1 MRTIKDLWFNRPAFN
16 HVNSNSTPE
25 KNESAELAPE
35 SSPLTE
41 PPSSFVF
48 DQMSP
53 ESEQDA
59 EAHPNA
65 ALYPSTQDTLLQ
77 PPTLHQSF
85 QSIESATGVSSL
97 NESLSGSQRIMKDGR
112 EVVISSD
119 GEDTDSICSLEDPK
133 NLFAPKSKKDQSTPA
148 KFTTKILSPKK
159 YRHNIDSLVHD
170 AVDDNEVEANVA
182 RARAN
187 YVQEQLNGKD
197 PGNDP
202 PGTALNETMLISAL
216 GENEDGVGGQRLIGA
231 IRRTDALDHGRAWR
245 FFDCTQTLP
254 PVPPF
259 PQDLFAPGTSMDI
272 LREPDARERQ
282 FMSGEFIQ
290 MALSKGLLPD
300 EFVLWMFRSI
310 PYERREE
317 LSNAYYR
324 IIKVCKCSYIK
335 LQVVL
340 TNRIY
345 KNMNIERL
353 KLLIRPADINDL
365 FSRLGA
371 RSQALDTSEKII
383 PVPSQYIPPGSAL
396 KDHATFVSVLRLL
409 RETTGLFAE
418 DTQEQVVLLL
428 LRLTLDVSLTAD
440 SMVSSELQWT
450 INAVLDPENFH
461 EASAEDSL
469 RRVCATFY
477 NTIHDVCIQ
486 SQIVHHILP
495 TSPWFALIRCRL
507 AVAFLL
513 RSPSPLTESPEK
525 LLDIKRITMLLLR
538 DERFQVKRFKGIAD
552 YDWRELTALTALLN
566 VAIDS
571 SALELNFSSTQ
582 TEKDYDAAIDR
593 LAAQIKMIFC
603 SIQDSG
609 ASHVTRTV
617 AKSELEALHYRVVY
631 SVRSKPPPK
640 TTIFESHVKE
650 RDGNIRSHF
659 SNFAALAAGKQ
670 HHGTRQ
676 GTNPSAGPGDADNG
690 DTGIPIRAHG
700 QVP

>member
-1 MRTIKDLWFNRPAFN
+1 MRTIKDLWFNRPAFTS
-16 HVNSNSTPE
+16 VNSNRTPE
-25 KNESAELAPE
+25 KNESAELATE

-48 DQMSP
+48 DQISP

-59 EAHPNA
+59 EAHLNA
-65 ALYPSTQDTLLQ
+65 ALYLSTQDTLLQ

-85 QSIESATGVSSL
+85 QSIDSATGLSSL
-97 NESLSGSQRIMKDGR
+97 NESLNGSQRIIKDGR

-133 NLFAPKSKKDQSTPA
+133 NLFAPKSKKDEFTPA
-148 KFTTKILSPKK
+148 KFTKVSSPKK
-159 YRHNIDSLVHD
+159 YKHSIDSLVHD
-170 AVDDNEVEANVA
+170 TVDDNEVEANVA

-187 YVQEQLNGKD
+187 YVQKQPDSKE
-197 PGNDP
+197 PGNAP
-202 PGTALNETMLISAL
+202 SGTALNETMLISAL
-216 GENEDGVGGQRLIGA
+216 GQNEDGVGGQRLIGA
-231 IRRTDALDHGRAWR
+231 IRRTDALDHGRAWP

-254 PVPPF
+254 PAPQF
-259 PQDLFAPGTSMDI
+259 PRDLFAPGTSMDI
-272 LREPDARERQ
+272 LRESDTRERQ

-300 EFVLWMFRSI
+300 EFVLWIFRSI

-317 LSNAYYR
+317 LANAYYR
-324 IIKVCKCSYIK
+324 IIK
-335 LQVVL
+335 
-340 TNRIY
+340 
-345 KNMNIERL
+345 NMDVERL
-353 KLLIRPADINDL
+353 KLLIRPADINEL

-371 RSQALDTSEKII
+371 RSQALDPSKEII
-383 PVPSQYIPPGSAL
+383 PVPSQYITPDSAL
-396 KDHATFVSVLRLL
+396 KDHGAFVSVLRLL
-409 RETTGLFAE
+409 RETAGLLAE
-418 DTQEQVVLLL
+418 DTQEQVVLML

-440 SMVSSELQWT
+440 AMVSSELQWT

-461 EASAEDSL
+461 ETSGEDSL
-469 RRVCATFY
+469 RRVCATFHA
-477 NTIHDVCIQ
+477 TIHDVCIQ

-513 RSPSPLTESPEK
+513 QSPSPLTEPPGK
-525 LLDIKRITMLLLR
+525 LLDIKRITLLLLR

-552 YDWRELTALTALLN
+552 YDWRELTSLTSLLN

-571 SALELNFSSTQ
+571 SALELNFNSTQ
-582 TEKDYDAAIDR
+582 TEKDYDFAIDR

-617 AKSELEALHYRVVY
+617 AKSELEALHYRIVY

-659 SNFAALAAGKQ
+659 SNFAAIAAGKQ
-670 HHGTRQ
+670 NLETRQ
-676 GTNPSAGPGDADNG
+676 ETNPSAAPGDADNG
-690 DTGIPIRAHG
+690 DTKIPIRAHD
-700 QVP
+700 QVS

>member
-1 MRTIKDLWFNRPAFN
+1 MRTIKDLLFNKSVFTR
-16 HVNSNSTPE
+16 VDSSSTPE
-25 KNESAELAPE
+25 KKESAELATE
-35 SSPLTE
+35 SSPLAD
-41 PPSSFVF
+41 PPSSFAF
-48 DQMSP
+48 DQLSP

-59 EAHPNA
+59 EAHLNA
-65 ALYPSTQDTLLQ
+65 ALYLSTQDALLQ
-77 PPTLHQSF
+77 PPTWQQSF
-85 QSIESATGVSSL
+85 RSIDSATGVSSL
-97 NESLSGSQRIMKDGR
+97 NESFNGSQRIIKDGR
-112 EVVISSD
+112 EIVISSD

-133 NLFAPKSKKDQSTPA
+133 NLFAPKSKKDESTPP
-148 KFTTKILSPKK
+148 KFTTRISSPKK

-170 AVDDNEVEANVA
+170 AVDDNEVEASVA

-187 YVQEQLNGKD
+187 YAPKELNGEE
-197 PGNDP
+197 PENDRS
-202 PGTALNETMLISAL
+202 GTGYALNETMLISAL

-231 IRRTDALDHGRAWR
+231 IRRTDALDHGRVWP

-254 PVPPF
+254 QAPQF
-259 PQDLFAPGTSMDI
+259 PRDLFAPGTSMDI
-272 LREPDARERQ
+272 LRESESRERQ

-300 EFVLWMFRSI
+300 AFVLWMFRSI

-324 IIKVCKCSYIK
+324 IIK
-335 LQVVL
+335 
-340 TNRIY
+340 
-345 KNMNIERL
+345 NMDVERL
-353 KLLIRPADINDL
+353 KLIIRPADITDL

-371 RSQALDTSEKII
+371 RSQALDPSKKIV
-383 PVPSQYIPPGSAL
+383 PVLSQYITPDSAL
-396 KDHATFVSVLRLL
+396 KDHVTFVSVLRLL
-409 RETTGLFAE
+409 RETAGLFAE

-450 INAVLDPENFH
+450 INAVLDPENFY
-461 EASAEDSL
+461 ETSAKDSL
-469 RRVCATFY
+469 SRVCAAFHATV
-477 NTIHDVCIQ
+477 HDACIQ
-486 SQIVHHILP
+486 RQIVHHILP

-513 RSPSPLTESPEK
+513 QSPDPLTEPPEK
-525 LLDIKRITMLLLR
+525 LLDIKRITLLLLR
-538 DERFQVKRFKGIAD
+538 DKRFQVKRLKGMAD
-552 YDWRELTALTALLN
+552 YDWRELTSLTALLN

-571 SALELNFSSTQ
+571 SALELNFSSAQ
-582 TEKDYDAAIDR
+582 TSKDYDAAIDR

-617 AKSELEALHYRVVY
+617 AKSELEALHYRIVY

-640 TTIFESHVKE
+640 NTIFESHVKE

-670 HHGTRQ
+670 NPETRQ
-676 GTNPSAGPGDADNG
+676 ETNPSAAPGDAVNG
-690 DTGIPIRAHG
+690 DTEIPIRAHD
-700 QVP
+700 QVS

>member
-1 MRTIKDLWFNRPAFN
+1 MRTIKELWFNRPAFTR
-16 HVNSNSTPE
+16 VNSNGTPE
-25 KNESAELAPE
+25 KKESAELATE

-48 DQMSP
+48 DQISP

-59 EAHPNA
+59 EAHVNA
-65 ALYPSTQDTLLQ
+65 ALYLSTQDTLFQ
-77 PPTLHQSF
+77 PSTLHQSF
-85 QSIESATGVSSL
+85 QSIESATGFSSL
-97 NESLSGSQRIMKDGR
+97 SESFNGSQRIIKDGK
-112 EVVISSD
+112 EIVISSD

-133 NLFAPKSKKDQSTPA
+133 NLFAPKSKKKDEFTPA
-148 KFTTKILSPKK
+148 KFPKILSPKK

-170 AVDDNEVEANVA
+170 AVDDNEVEASVA

-187 YVQEQLNGKD
+187 YAPKELNGKE
-197 PGNDP
+197 PGNNP
-202 PGTALNETMLISAL
+202 PSTGYALNETMLISAL
-216 GENEDGVGGQRLIGA
+216 GENEDGVGGQHIIGA
-231 IRRTDALDHGRAWR
+231 IRRTNALDRGRAWP

-254 PVPPF
+254 PAPQF
-259 PQDLFAPGTSMDI
+259 PKDLFAPGTSMDI
-272 LREPDARERQ
+272 LRESDTRERQ

-300 EFVLWMFRSI
+300 EFILWMFRSI

-324 IIKVCKCSYIK
+324 IIK
-335 LQVVL
+335 
-340 TNRIY
+340 
-345 KNMNIERL
+345 NMDVERL
-353 KLLIRPADINDL
+353 RLLIRPADINDM

-371 RSQALDTSEKII
+371 RSQALDPSKEII
-383 PVPSQYIPPGSAL
+383 PVPSQYITPNSAL
-396 KDHATFVSVLRLL
+396 KDHVTFVSVLRLL
-409 RETTGLFAE
+409 RETAGLFAE

-440 SMVSSELQWT
+440 STVSSELQWT
-450 INAVLDPENFH
+450 INAVLDPENFQ
-461 EASAEDSL
+461 ETSAEDSL
-469 RRVCATFY
+469 RRVCANFY
-477 NTIHDVCIQ
+477 NTVHDVCIQ

-513 RSPSPLTESPEK
+513 PSPDPLTEPLER
-525 LLDIKRITMLLLR
+525 LLDIKRITLLLLR
-538 DERFQVKRFKGIAD
+538 DERFQVERFKGIAD
-552 YDWRELTALTALLN
+552 YDWRELTSLTALLN

-571 SALELNFSSTQ
+571 SALEVNFSSTQ
-582 TEKDYDAAIDR
+582 NEEDYNAAIDR
-593 LAAQIKMIFC
+593 LAAQIKKIFC

-617 AKSELEALHYRVVY
+617 AKSELEALHYRIVY

-640 TTIFESHVKE
+640 TTIFESHVKQ

-659 SNFAALAAGKQ
+659 SNFAAIAAGKQ
-670 HHGTRQ
+670 NPETRQ
-676 GTNPSAGPGDADNG
+676 ETNPSAAPGNADNG
-690 DTGIPIRAHG
+690 DTEIPIRVHD
-700 QVP
+700 QTS

>member
-1 MRTIKDLWFNRPAFN
+1 MRTIKDLWFNRPAFTS
-16 HVNSNSTPE
+16 VNSNSTPE
-25 KNESAELAPE
+25 KNESAEVATE

-48 DQMSP
+48 DQILP

-59 EAHPNA
+59 EAHLNA
-65 ALYPSTQDTLLQ
+65 ALYLSTQDTLLQ
-77 PPTLHQSF
+77 TPTLHQSF

-97 NESLSGSQRIMKDGR
+97 NESLNGSQRIIKDGR

-133 NLFAPKSKKDQSTPA
+133 NLFAPKSKKDELTPA
-148 KFTTKILSPKK
+148 KFTTKISSPKK
-159 YRHNIDSLVHD
+159 YRNNIDSLVHD
-170 AVDDNEVEANVA
+170 AVDDNEVEASVA

-187 YVQEQLNGKD
+187 FVQKQPNGKEL
-197 PGNDP
+197 GNDTS
-202 PGTALNETMLISAL
+202 GTALNESMLISAL
-216 GENEDGVGGQRLIGA
+216 GQNEDGAGGQRLIGA
-231 IRRTDALDHGRAWR
+231 IRRTDALDHGRAWP
-245 FFDCTQTLP
+245 FFDCTQTLAP
-254 PVPPF
+254 APQF

-272 LREPDARERQ
+272 LRESDTRERQ

-300 EFVLWMFRSI
+300 EFVLWMFHSI

-324 IIKVCKCSYIK
+324 FIKNLDV
-335 LQVVL
+335 
-340 TNRIY
+340 
-345 KNMNIERL
+345 ERL
-353 KLLIRPADINDL
+353 KLLIRPADINEL

-371 RSQALDTSEKII
+371 RSQALDPSKKII
-383 PVPSQYIPPGSAL
+383 PVLSQYITPDSAL
-396 KDHATFVSVLRLL
+396 KDHVTFVSVLRLL
-409 RETTGLFAE
+409 RETAGLFAE

-428 LRLTLDVSLTAD
+428 LRLTLDVLLTAD
-440 SMVSSELQWT
+440 AMVSSELQWT

-461 EASAEDSL
+461 ENSAKDSL
-469 RRVCATFY
+469 QRVCATFY
-477 NTIHDVCIQ
+477 ATIDDVCIQ

-513 RSPSPLTESPEK
+513 QSPSPLVEAPEK

-538 DERFQVKRFKGIAD
+538 DKRFQVKRFKGTAD
-552 YDWRELTALTALLN
+552 YDWRELTSLTALLN
-566 VAIDS
+566 VVIDS
-571 SALELNFSSTQ
+571 SALELNFSSTR

-609 ASHVTRTV
+609 AAHVTRTV
-617 AKSELEALHYRVVY
+617 AKSELEALHYRIVY

-659 SNFAALAAGKQ
+659 SNFAAIAARKQ
-670 HHGTRQ
+670 TQETGQ
-676 GTNPSAGPGDADNG
+676 ETNQSAAPGDADNG
-690 DTGIPIRAHG
+690 DTEIPIRAHD
-700 QVP
+700 QVS

>member
-25 KNESAELAPE
+25 KNETAELATE

-48 DQMSP
+48 DQISP

-59 EAHPNA
+59 EAHLNA
-65 ALYPSTQDTLLQ
+65 ALYLSTQDTLLQ

-85 QSIESATGVSSL
+85 QSIESATGGSSL
-97 NESLSGSQRIMKDGR
+97 NESLSGSQRIIKDGR
-112 EVVISSD
+112 EIVISSD

-133 NLFAPKSKKDQSTPA
+133 NLFAPKSKMDESTPA
-148 KFTTKILSPKK
+148 KFTTKISSPKK
-159 YRHNIDSLVHD
+159 YRHTIDSLVHD
-170 AVDDNEVEANVA
+170 AVDDNEVEASVA
-182 RARAN
+182 RVRAN
-187 YVQEQLNGKD
+187 YVQGQLNGKD

-202 PGTALNETMLISAL
+202 SGTALNETMLISAL
-216 GENEDGVGGQRLIGA
+216 GENEDGVGGQRLISA
-231 IRRTDALDHGRAWR
+231 IRRTDALDHGRAWP

-259 PQDLFAPGTSMDI
+259 PRDLFAPGTSMDI
-272 LREPDARERQ
+272 LRESDTRERQ

-300 EFVLWMFRSI
+300 EFILWMFRSI

-317 LSNAYYR
+317 LSNAYYG
-324 IIKVCKCSYIK
+324 II
-335 LQVVL
+335 
-340 TNRIY
+340 

-409 RETTGLFAE
+409 RKTAGLFAE

-461 EASAEDSL
+461 EAGAEDSL

-513 RSPSPLTESPEK
+513 RSPSPLTEPPEK

-670 HHGTRQ
+670 HTQTWQ
-676 GTNPSAGPGDADNG
+676 GRNQSAGPGDADNG
-690 DTGIPIRAHG
+690 DTEIPIRAHG

>member
-1 MRTIKDLWFNRPAFN
+1 MRTIKELWFNKPEFTR
-16 HVNSNSTPE
+16 VNSNGTPE
-25 KNESAELAPE
+25 KKESPELASE

-48 DQMSP
+48 DQISP
-53 ESEQDA
+53 ESEQDP
-59 EAHPNA
+59 EAHSNA
-65 ALYPSTQDTLLQ
+65 ALYLSTQDTLLQ
-77 PPTLHQSF
+77 PPTWQQSF
-85 QSIESATGVSSL
+85 QSIDSATGVSSL
-97 NESLSGSQRIMKDGR
+97 NESFNGSQRIIKDGR

-133 NLFAPKSKKDQSTPA
+133 NLFAPKSKKKEEFTPP
-148 KFTTKILSPKK
+148 KFTTRISSPKK

-170 AVDDNEVEANVA
+170 AVDDNEVEASVS

-187 YVQEQLNGKD
+187 YAPKKMNGKE

-202 PGTALNETMLISAL
+202 SGTGYALNETMLISAL

-231 IRRTDALDHGRAWR
+231 IRRTDALDHGRAWP

-254 PVPPF
+254 PAPQF
-259 PQDLFAPGTSMDI
+259 PRDHFPLGTSMDI
-272 LREPDARERQ
+272 LRESESRERQ

-300 EFVLWMFRSI
+300 AFVLWMFRSI

-324 IIKVCKCSYIK
+324 IIK
-335 LQVVL
+335 
-340 TNRIY
+340 
-345 KNMNIERL
+345 NMDVERL
-353 KLLIRPADINDL
+353 KLIIRPADINDL

-371 RSQALDTSEKII
+371 RSQALDPSKKII
-383 PVPSQYIPPGSAL
+383 PVLSQYITPESSL
-396 KDHATFVSVLRLL
+396 KDHVTLISVLRLL
-409 RETTGLFAE
+409 RETAGLFAE

-428 LRLTLDVSLTAD
+428 LRLALDVSLTAD

-450 INAVLDPENFH
+450 INAVLDPDNFF
-461 EASAEDSL
+461 ETSAKDSL
-469 RRVCATFY
+469 GRVCATFY
-477 NTIHDVCIQ
+477 ATIDDVCIQ

-513 RSPSPLTESPEK
+513 QSQDPLTEPPEK
-525 LLDIKRITMLLLR
+525 LLDIKRITLLLLR
-538 DERFQVKRFKGIAD
+538 NERFQVKRFKGIAD
-552 YDWRELTALTALLN
+552 YDWRELTSLTALLN

-571 SALELNFSSTQ
+571 SALELNFNSTQ
-582 TEKDYDAAIDR
+582 TEKDYNAAIDR
-593 LAAQIKMIFC
+593 LAAQIKTIFC

-617 AKSELEALHYRVVY
+617 AKSELEALHYRIVY

-640 TTIFESHVKE
+640 TTIFESLVKE

-670 HHGTRQ
+670 NPETRQ
-676 GTNPSAGPGDADNG
+676 ETNSSAAPGDAVNG
-690 DTGIPIRAHG
+690 DTEIPIRAHD
-700 QVP
+700 QAP

>member
-1 MRTIKDLWFNRPAFN
+1 MRTIKDLWFNRPAFT
-16 HVNSNSTPE
+16 SI
-25 KNESAELAPE
+25 
-35 SSPLTE
+35 
-41 PPSSFVF
+41 
-48 DQMSP
+48 SP

-59 EAHPNA
+59 EAHLNA
-65 ALYPSTQDTLLQ
+65 ALYLSTQDTQNTLLQ

-85 QSIESATGVSSL
+85 QSIDSATELSSL
-97 NESLSGSQRIMKDGR
+97 NESLNESQRIMKDGR

-133 NLFAPKSKKDQSTPA
+133 SLFAPHSKKHEFTPA
-148 KFTTKILSPKK
+148 KFTKVSSPKK
-159 YRHNIDSLVHD
+159 YRNCIDSLVHD
-170 AVDDNEVEANVA
+170 AVDDNEVEASVA

-187 YVQEQLNGKD
+187 YVQKQPDGKET
-197 PGNDP
+197 GNKP
-202 PGTALNETMLISAL
+202 YGTALNETMLISAL
-216 GENEDGVGGQRLIGA
+216 GQNEDGVGGQRLIGA
-231 IRRTDALDHGRAWR
+231 IRRTDALDHGRAWP

-254 PVPPF
+254 PAPNF
-259 PQDLFAPGTSMDI
+259 HRSSSNNSLFHFIRADRFAESDT
-272 LREPDARERQ
+272 RERQ
-282 FMSGEFIQ
+282 FISGEFIQ

-300 EFVLWMFRSI
+300 ELVLWMFRSI

-324 IIKVCKCSYIK
+324 IIK
-335 LQVVL
+335 
-340 TNRIY
+340 
-345 KNMNIERL
+345 NMDVERL

-371 RSQALDTSEKII
+371 RSQALDPSKEII
-383 PVPSQYIPPGSAL
+383 PVPSQYITPDSAL
-396 KDHATFVSVLRLL
+396 KDHVTFVSVLRLL
-409 RETTGLFAE
+409 RETAGLLAE
-418 DTQEQVVLLL
+418 DTQEQVVLML
-428 LRLTLDVSLTAD
+428 LRLTLDISLTAD
-440 SMVSSELQWT
+440 AMVSSEIQWT
-450 INAVLDPENFH
+450 INAVLHPENFH
-461 EASAEDSL
+461 ETSGEDSL

-477 NTIHDVCIQ
+477 TTIHDVCIQ

-513 RSPSPLTESPEK
+513 QSPSPLTEPPEK
-525 LLDIKRITMLLLR
+525 LLDIKRITLLLLR

-552 YDWRELTALTALLN
+552 YDWRELTSLTCLLN

-571 SALELNFSSTQ
+571 SALVLNFNSTQ
-582 TEKDYDAAIDR
+582 AEKDYDVAIDR

-617 AKSELEALHYRVVY
+617 AKSELEALHYRIVY

-670 HHGTRQ
+670 NPETRQ
-676 GTNPSAGPGDADNG
+676 EKNPSAAPGDADG
-690 DTGIPIRAHG
+690 DTDIPIRVHD
-700 QVP
+700 QVS

>member
-1 MRTIKDLWFNRPAFN
+1 MQTIKDLWLNRPTFA

-25 KNESAELAPE
+25 TKSTPQMNESAELATE
-35 SSPLTE
+35 SSD
-41 PPSSFVF
+41 PPSSFAF
-48 DQMSP
+48 DQILP
-53 ESEQDA
+53 QSEQDA
-59 EAHPNA
+59 EAHLNA
-65 ALYPSTQDTLLQ
+65 ALYLSTQDTLLQ
-77 PPTLHQSF
+77 SPTLHQSF
-85 QSIESATGVSSL
+85 QSIDSVTGVSSL
-97 NESLSGSQRIMKDGR
+97 NKSLNGSQRIIKDGR

-133 NLFAPKSKKDQSTPA
+133 NLFAPTSKDLFTPA
-148 KFTTKILSPKK
+148 KFTQRISSPKK
-159 YRHNIDSLVHD
+159 YKHNIDSLVHD
-170 AVDDNEVEANVA
+170 AVDDNEVEASVA
-182 RARAN
+182 RAKAN
-187 YVQEQLNGKD
+187 YVQKQPNGMEH
-197 PGNDP
+197 GNGSS
-202 PGTALNETMLISAL
+202 GTALNETMLISAL
-216 GENEDGVGGQRLIGA
+216 GENEDGVGGQRLINA
-231 IRRTDALDHGRAWR
+231 IRRTDALDPGRAWP

-254 PVPPF
+254 SAPQF
-259 PQDLFAPGTSMDI
+259 PSDLIAPGTSMDI
-272 LREPDARERQ
+272 LRESDTRERQ

-324 IIKVCKCSYIK
+324 IIK
-335 LQVVL
+335 
-340 TNRIY
+340 
-345 KNMNIERL
+345 NMDQDRL
-353 KLLIRPADINDL
+353 KLLIRPADINEL

-371 RSQALDTSEKII
+371 RSQALDPSKEII
-383 PVPSQYIPPGSAL
+383 PIPSQYITPDSAL

-409 RETTGLFAE
+409 RETAGLFAE

-440 SMVSSELQWT
+440 STVSSELQWT

-461 EASAEDSL
+461 ETSAQDSL
-469 RRVCATFY
+469 RRVCATFHA
-477 NTIHDVCIQ
+477 TIHDVCIQ
-486 SQIVHHILP
+486 SQVVHHILP

-513 RSPSPLTESPEK
+513 RSPGPLTEPPGE
-525 LLDIKRITMLLLR
+525 LLDIKRITLLLLR
-538 DERFQVKRFKGIAD
+538 DERFQVRRFKGIAD
-552 YDWRELTALTALLN
+552 YDWRELISLTALLN

-571 SALELNFSSTQ
+571 SALALNFSSTQ
-582 TEKDYDAAIDR
+582 PEKDYDAAIDR

-617 AKSELEALHYRVVY
+617 AKSELEALHYRIVY

-650 RDGNIRSHF
+650 RDGNIRSIF
-659 SNFAALAAGKQ
+659 STFAALAAEKQ
-670 HHGTRQ
+670 NPEAKQ
-676 GTNPSAGPGDADNG
+676 ETNSFAAPGDADNG
-690 DTGIPIRAHG
+690 DKDIPIRAHDH
-700 QVP
+700 VS

>member
-1 MRTIKDLWFNRPAFN
+1 MRTIKELWFNRPAFTS
-16 HVNSNSTPE
+16 VNPDRTPE
-25 KNESAELAPE
+25 KNESAELATE

-48 DQMSP
+48 DQISP

-59 EAHPNA
+59 EAHLNA
-65 ALYPSTQDTLLQ
+65 ALYLSTQDTLLQ
-77 PPTLHQSF
+77 PPTLRQSF
-85 QSIESATGVSSL
+85 QSIDSATGLSSL
-97 NESLSGSQRIMKDGR
+97 NESLNGSQRIMKDGR

-133 NLFAPKSKKDQSTPA
+133 NLFAPRSKKDEFTPA
-148 KFTTKILSPKK
+148 KFTKVSSPKK

-170 AVDDNEVEANVA
+170 AVDDNEVEASVA

-187 YVQEQLNGKD
+187 YVQEQPDGKE
-197 PGNDP
+197 PGNNP
-202 PGTALNETMLISAL
+202 SGTALNETMLISAL
-216 GENEDGVGGQRLIGA
+216 GQNEDGVGGQRLIGA
-231 IRRTDALDHGRAWR
+231 IRRTDALDHGRAWP

-254 PVPPF
+254 PAPQF

-272 LREPDARERQ
+272 LRESDTRERQ

-300 EFVLWMFRSI
+300 EFVLWIFRSI

-317 LSNAYYR
+317 LSSAYYR
-324 IIKVCKCSYIK
+324 IIK
-335 LQVVL
+335 
-340 TNRIY
+340 
-345 KNMNIERL
+345 NMDVERL

-371 RSQALDTSEKII
+371 RSQALDPSKEVI
-383 PVPSQYIPPGSAL
+383 PVPSQYITPDSAL
-396 KDHATFVSVLRLL
+396 KDHVTFVSVLRLL
-409 RETTGLFAE
+409 RETAGLLAE
-418 DTQEQVVLLL
+418 DTQEQVVLML

-440 SMVSSELQWT
+440 AMVSSELQWT

-461 EASAEDSL
+461 ETSGEDSL
-469 RRVCATFY
+469 RRICATFY
-477 NTIHDVCIQ
+477 ATIHDVCIQ

-513 RSPSPLTESPEK
+513 QSPSPLTEPPEK
-525 LLDIKRITMLLLR
+525 LLDIKRITLLLLR

-552 YDWRELTALTALLN
+552 YDWRELTSLTSLLN

-582 TEKDYDAAIDR
+582 TEKDYDVAIDR

-617 AKSELEALHYRVVY
+617 AKSELEALHYRIVY

-640 TTIFESHVKE
+640 TTIFESHVKG

-659 SNFAALAAGKQ
+659 SNFAAIAAGKQ
-670 HHGTRQ
+670 NPETRQ
-676 GTNPSAGPGDADNG
+676 ETNPSAAPGDADNG
-690 DTGIPIRAHG
+690 DTEIPIRVHD
-700 QVP
+700 QVS

>member
-1 MRTIKDLWFNRPAFN
+1 MRTIKDIWFNRPGFTS
-16 HVNSNSTPE
+16 VNSNKTPE
-25 KNESAELAPE
+25 KNESAELATE

-41 PPSSFVF
+41 PPSSFVL
-48 DQMSP
+48 DQISP
-53 ESEQDA
+53 QSEQDA
-59 EAHPNA
+59 EAHVNA
-65 ALYPSTQDTLLQ
+65 ALYLSTQDTLLQ
-77 PPTLHQSF
+77 PPTSHQSF
-85 QSIESATGVSSL
+85 QSIDSATGLSSL
-97 NESLSGSQRIMKDGR
+97 NESLNGSQRIMKDGR

-133 NLFAPKSKKDQSTPA
+133 NLFAPNSKKAELTPA
-148 KFTTKILSPKK
+148 KFTKVSSPKK

-170 AVDDNEVEANVA
+170 AVDDNEVEASVA

-187 YVQEQLNGKD
+187 YVRKQPDGKEL
-197 PGNDP
+197 GNDP
-202 PGTALNETMLISAL
+202 SGTAVNETMLISAL
-216 GENEDGVGGQRLIGA
+216 GQNEDGVGGQRLIGA
-231 IRRTDALDHGRAWR
+231 IRRTDALDHGRAWP

-254 PVPPF
+254 PAPQF
-259 PQDLFAPGTSMDI
+259 PQHLFAPGTSMDI
-272 LREPDARERQ
+272 LRESDTRERQ

-300 EFVLWMFRSI
+300 EFVLWIFCSI

-317 LSNAYYR
+317 LSSAYYR
-324 IIKVCKCSYIK
+324 IIK
-335 LQVVL
+335 
-340 TNRIY
+340 
-345 KNMNIERL
+345 NMDVERL

-371 RSQALDTSEKII
+371 RSQALDPSKEIV
-383 PVPSQYIPPGSAL
+383 PVPSQYITPDSAL
-396 KDHATFVSVLRLL
+396 KDHVTFVSVLRLL
-409 RETTGLFAE
+409 RETAGLLAE
-418 DTQEQVVLLL
+418 DTQEQAVLML

-440 SMVSSELQWT
+440 AMVSSELQWT

-461 EASAEDSL
+461 GTSGEDSL
-469 RRVCATFY
+469 RRICATFY
-477 NTIHDVCIQ
+477 ATIHDVCIQ

-513 RSPSPLTESPEK
+513 QSSSPLTEPPEK
-525 LLDIKRITMLLLR
+525 LLDIKRITLLLLR

-552 YDWRELTALTALLN
+552 YDWRELTSLTSLLN

-571 SALELNFSSTQ
+571 SALELNFSSAQ
-582 TEKDYDAAIDR
+582 TEKDYDVAIDR

-617 AKSELEALHYRVVY
+617 AKSELEALHYRIVY

-659 SNFAALAAGKQ
+659 SNFAAIAAGKKTPE
-670 HHGTRQ
+670 TRQ
-676 GTNPSAGPGDADNG
+676 ETNPSAAPGDADNG
-690 DTGIPIRAHG
+690 DTEIPIRVHD
-700 QVP
+700 QVS

>member
-1 MRTIKDLWFNRPAFN
+1 MRTIKELWFNKPAFTR
-16 HVNSNSTPE
+16 VSSNSTPE
-25 KNESAELAPE
+25 KKESPELATE

-48 DQMSP
+48 DQITP
-53 ESEQDA
+53 DSEQDA
-59 EAHPNA
+59 EAHLNA
-65 ALYPSTQDTLLQ
+65 ALYLSTQDTLLQ
-77 PPTLHQSF
+77 PPTWHESF
-85 QSIESATGVSSL
+85 QSIDSVTGVSSL
-97 NESLSGSQRIMKDGR
+97 SESLNGSQRIIKDGK

-133 NLFAPKSKKDQSTPA
+133 NLFAPKSRKDEFTPP
-148 KFTTKILSPKK
+148 KFPTKISSPKK

-170 AVDDNEVEANVA
+170 AVDDNEVEASVA

-187 YVQEQLNGKD
+187 YAQKELNGKES
-197 PGNDP
+197 GNDP
-202 PGTALNETMLISAL
+202 SSTGYALNETMLISAL

-231 IRRTDALDHGRAWR
+231 IRRTDALDHGRAWP

-254 PVPPF
+254 QAPQF
-259 PQDLFAPGTSMDI
+259 PRDMFAPGTSMDI
-272 LREPDARERQ
+272 LRESESRERQ

-290 MALSKGLLPD
+290 MGLSKGLLPD
-300 EFVLWMFRSI
+300 AFVLWMFRSI

-324 IIKVCKCSYIK
+324 IIK
-335 LQVVL
+335 
-340 TNRIY
+340 
-345 KNMNIERL
+345 NMDVERL
-353 KLLIRPADINDL
+353 KSIIRPADINDL
-365 FSRLGA
+365 FARLGA
-371 RSQALDTSEKII
+371 RSQALDPSKEII
-383 PVPSQYIPPGSAL
+383 PVLSQYITPDSAL
-396 KDHATFVSVLRLL
+396 KDHTTFVSVLRLL
-409 RETTGLFAE
+409 RETAGLFAE

-461 EASAEDSL
+461 ETSAKDSL

-477 NTIHDVCIQ
+477 ATIQDVCIQ

-513 RSPSPLTESPEK
+513 RSPDPLTEPPEK
-525 LLDIKRITMLLLR
+525 LLDIKRITLLLLR

-552 YDWRELTALTALLN
+552 YDWRELTSLTALLN

-571 SALELNFSSTQ
+571 SALELNYSTQ
-582 TEKDYDAAIDR
+582 TEKDYNAAIDR

-617 AKSELEALHYRVVY
+617 AKSELEALHYRIVY

-640 TTIFESHVKE
+640 TTIFKSHVQE

-670 HHGTRQ
+670 NPETRQ
-676 GTNPSAGPGDADNG
+676 ERHPSAEPDDAING
-690 DTGIPIRAHG
+690 DTEIPIRAHD
-700 QVP
+700 QVS

>member
-1 MRTIKDLWFNRPAFN
+1 MRTIKELLFNKPVFTRAD
-16 HVNSNSTPE
+16 SNSPP
-25 KNESAELAPE
+25 KKKESTELATE

-41 PPSSFVF
+41 PSSFVF
-48 DQMSP
+48 DQISP

-59 EAHPNA
+59 EAHLSA
-65 ALYPSTQDTLLQ
+65 ALYLSTQDTLLQ
-77 PPTLHQSF
+77 PPTWQQSF
-85 QSIESATGVSSL
+85 QSIDSATRVSSL
-97 NESLSGSQRIMKDGR
+97 NESFNGSQRIIKDGK

-133 NLFAPKSKKDQSTPA
+133 NLFAPKSKKKDEFTPP
-148 KFTTKILSPKK
+148 KFPTRISSPKK
-159 YRHNIDSLVHD
+159 YRHTIDSLVHD
-170 AVDDNEVEANVA
+170 AVDDNEVEASVS

-187 YVQEQLNGKD
+187 YAPKELNGEE

-202 PGTALNETMLISAL
+202 SGTGYALNETMLISAL
-216 GENEDGVGGQRLIGA
+216 GKNEDGVGGQRLIGA
-231 IRRTDALDHGRAWR
+231 IRRTDALDHGRTWP

-254 PVPPF
+254 QAPQF
-259 PQDLFAPGTSMDI
+259 PRDLFAPGTSMDI
-272 LREPDARERQ
+272 LRESESRERQ

-300 EFVLWMFRSI
+300 AFVLWMFRSI

-317 LSNAYYR
+317 LSYAYYR
-324 IIKVCKCSYIK
+324 IIK
-335 LQVVL
+335 
-340 TNRIY
+340 
-345 KNMNIERL
+345 NMDVERL
-353 KLLIRPADINDL
+353 KLIIRPADIDDL

-371 RSQALDTSEKII
+371 RSQALDPSKKIV
-383 PVPSQYIPPGSAL
+383 PVLSQYITPDSAL
-396 KDHATFVSVLRLL
+396 KDHITFVSVLRLL
-409 RETTGLFAE
+409 RETAGLFAE
-418 DTQEQVVLLL
+418 DTQERVVLLL
-428 LRLTLDVSLTAD
+428 LRLTLDVSLTAN

-450 INAVLDPENFH
+450 INAVLDPENFY
-461 EASAEDSL
+461 ETSAKDSL
-469 RRVCATFY
+469 RRVCATFHA
-477 NTIHDVCIQ
+477 TVHDACIQ

-513 RSPSPLTESPEK
+513 QSPDPLTEPPEK
-525 LLDIKRITMLLLR
+525 LLDIKRITLLLLS
-538 DERFQVKRFKGIAD
+538 DKRFQVKRFKGIAD
-552 YDWRELTALTALLN
+552 HDWRELTSLTALLN

-617 AKSELEALHYRVVY
+617 AKSELEALHYRIVY

-650 RDGNIRSHF
+650 RNGNIRSHF

-670 HHGTRQ
+670 NPETRQ
-676 GTNPSAGPGDADNG
+676 DTYPSTAPGDAANG
-690 DTGIPIRAHG
+690 DTEIPIRGHD
-700 QVP
+700 QVS

>member
-25 KNESAELAPE
+25 KSESAELAPE

-41 PPSSFVF
+41 PPPSFVF

-65 ALYPSTQDTLLQ
+65 ALHLSTQDTLLQ

-85 QSIESATGVSSL
+85 QSIESATAVSSL

-133 NLFAPKSKKDQSTPA
+133 NLFAPKSKKDESTPA
-148 KFTTKILSPKK
+148 KFTTKTLSPKK

-170 AVDDNEVEANVA
+170 AMDDNEVEASVA

-254 PVPPF
+254 SVPPF
-259 PQDLFAPGTSMDI
+259 PRDLFAPGTK
-272 LREPDARERQ
+272 PDARERQ

-310 PYERREE
+310 PYERRGE

-324 IIKVCKCSYIK
+324 II
-335 LQVVL
+335 
-340 TNRIY
+340 

-495 TSPWFALIRCRL
+495 TSPC
-507 AVAFLL
+507 
-513 RSPSPLTESPEK
+513 PLTESPEK

>member
-1 MRTIKDLWFNRPAFN
+1 MRTIKELWFNRPPFTS
-16 HVNSNSTPE
+16 VNSNSTPV
-25 KNESAELAPE
+25 KNESAEIATE

-48 DQMSP
+48 DQISP

-59 EAHPNA
+59 EAHLNA
-65 ALYPSTQDTLLQ
+65 ALYLSTQDALLQ

-97 NESLSGSQRIMKDGR
+97 NESLNGSQRIIKDGR

-133 NLFAPKSKKDQSTPA
+133 NLFAPKSKRDDFTPA
-148 KFTTKILSPKK
+148 KFTAKISSPKK

-182 RARAN
+182 RARAD
-187 YVQEQLNGKD
+187 YVQKQPNGKE
-197 PGNDP
+197 PRNDP
-202 PGTALNETMLISAL
+202 PGTALNESMLISAL
-216 GENEDGVGGQRLIGA
+216 GQNEDGVGGQRLIGA
-231 IRRTDALDHGRAWR
+231 IRRTDALDRGRAWP
-245 FFDCTQTLP
+245 FFDCTQTLAP
-254 PVPPF
+254 APEF
-259 PQDLFAPGTSMDI
+259 PRDLFAPGTKSDT
-272 LREPDARERQ
+272 RERQ

-300 EFVLWMFRSI
+300 EFVLWMFHSI

-317 LSNAYYR
+317 LSHAYYR
-324 IIKVCKCSYIK
+324 IIK
-335 LQVVL
+335 
-340 TNRIY
+340 
-345 KNMNIERL
+345 NMDVERL
-353 KLLIRPADINDL
+353 KLLIRPADINEL

-371 RSQALDTSEKII
+371 RSQALDPSKEII
-383 PVPSQYIPPGSAL
+383 PVLSQYITPDSAL
-396 KDHATFVSVLRLL
+396 KDHVTFVSVLRLL
-409 RETTGLFAE
+409 RETAGLFAE

-440 SMVSSELQWT
+440 AMVSSELQWT

-461 EASAEDSL
+461 EPSAKDSL
-469 RRVCATFY
+469 QRVCATFY
-477 NTIHDVCIQ
+477 ATIHDVCIQ

-513 RSPSPLTESPEK
+513 RSPSPLAEPPEK
-525 LLDIKRITMLLLR
+525 LLDIKRITLLLLR
-538 DERFQVKRFKGIAD
+538 DERFKVKRFKGIAD
-552 YDWRELTALTALLN
+552 YDWRELTSLTALLN
-566 VAIDS
+566 VVIDS

-582 TEKDYDAAIDR
+582 TEKDYDGAIDR
-593 LAAQIKMIFC
+593 LAAQIKTIFC

-617 AKSELEALHYRVVY
+617 AKSELEALHYRIVY

-650 RDGNIRSHF
+650 RDGNIRNHF
-659 SNFAALAAGKQ
+659 SNFAAIAARKQ
-670 HHGTRQ
+670 PQEAR
-676 GTNPSAGPGDADNG
+676 DNG
-690 DTGIPIRAHG
+690 DTEIPIRAHD
-700 QVP
+700 QVF